1 MVEQVR
7 RNMPMK
13 LRLIVEGMLA
23 SMWLLG
29 PPSWAAQ
36 YRLQVVNLDALA
48 VLAQVENS
56 GPIPH
61 GEAHMSRLEA
71 RLDSGEFPS
80 AAVLP
85 GRQVQLLQD
94 PGYGGNTPA
103 RLQALPSARD
113 SAWTILQWEGNPGDS
128 VAFVIKSE
136 IWAWQEMVTVAANP
150 EGVLR
155 RLAIGSP
162 GWFGRSRQEVRE
174 VAYDYLA
181 HAVAR
186 GTFTPWLEQNKA
198 INGMSVV
205 VGRGRSVLE
214 DPNRVYTVLE
224 LPPEPRTFRVV
235 VGWRDHR
242 RRGGGNNN

>member
-1 MVEQVR
+1 
-7 RNMPMK
+7 MPMK
-13 LRLIVEGMLA
+13 LRLIVGGMLT

-29 PPSWAAQ
+29 LPSWAVQ
-36 YRLQVVNLDALA
+36 YRLQVVNLDALT
-48 VLAQVENS
+48 VSAQVENS
-56 GPIPH
+56 GPPGL
-61 GEAHMSRLEA
+61 GEERMSRLEA
-71 RLDSGEFPS
+71 RLDNGEFPAS
-80 AAVLP
+80 AVIP

-94 PGYGGNTPA
+94 PSYGGKTPA
-103 RLQALPSARD
+103 ALVVLPITRD
-113 SAWTILQWEGNPGDS
+113 SAWTTLQWEGNPGDS

-136 IWAWQEMVTVAANP
+136 IRAWQEVVTVAANP

-181 HAVAR
+181 NAAAQ
-186 GTFTPWLEQNKA
+186 GTFTPWLEQNAKA

-205 VGRGRSVLE
+205 VGRGRSFFE
-214 DPNRVYTVLE
+214 HPDRVYTVLK

-235 VGWRDHR
+235 IGWRDHR
-242 RRGGGNNN
+242 RGGGGNN

>member
-1 MVEQVR
+1 
-7 RNMPMK
+7 MK
-13 LRLIVEGMLA
+13 PRLIVGGILA

-29 PPSWAAQ
+29 LPTWAVQ
-36 YRLQVVNLDALA
+36 YRLQVVNLDALT

-56 GPIPH
+56 GPVEH
-61 GEAHMSRLEA
+61 GEEHMSRLEA
-71 RLDSGEFPS
+71 RLDNGNFST

-94 PGYGGNTPA
+94 PGYGGKAPA
-103 RLQALPSARD
+103 RLQVLPSTRD
-113 SAWTILQWEGNPGDS
+113 SAWTTLQWEGNPGDS

-136 IWAWQEMVTVAANP
+136 IRAWQEVVTVAANP

-162 GWFGRSRQEVRE
+162 GWFARSRHEVRE

-181 HAVAR
+181 DAVAR
-186 GTFTPWLEQNKA
+186 GTFSPWLEQNAKA

-205 VGRGRSVLE
+205 VGRGHSVFE
-214 DPNRVYTVLE
+214 GPDRVYTVLK
-224 LPPEPRTFRVV
+224 LPLAPRTF
-235 VGWRDHR
+235 
-242 RRGGGNNN
+242 